1 MFPWEYARFKNSI
14 QLAISPHKIFSAG
27 ELAKL
32 TQLQD
37 KFRGHPE
44 YVELAL
50 DEQRLSFVRWLVD
63 NGRISEE
70 LEKL

>member
-1 MFPWEYARFKNSI
+1 MFPWEYARLKNSI
-14 QLAISPHKIFSAG
+14 QLAISPQKIFSAG
-27 ELAKL
+27 ELDKL
-32 TQLQD
+32 TKLQV

-70 LEKL
+70 R